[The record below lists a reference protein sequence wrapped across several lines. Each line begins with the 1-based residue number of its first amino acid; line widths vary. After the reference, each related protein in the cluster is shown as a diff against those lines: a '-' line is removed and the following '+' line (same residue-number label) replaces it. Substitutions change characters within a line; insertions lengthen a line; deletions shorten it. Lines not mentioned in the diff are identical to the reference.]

1 MAENKAPS
9 FFHLYLD
16 YDEQFRMLSDAQAG
30 MLIKALFSYANDG
43 EEPDFDDLT
52 VKLFFS
58 ILKKSMDREFENYQK
73 ICEQNRKNIN
83 KRYTGVYD
91 RRQEEKE
98 EEKENKDE
106 EEHEEENEEE
116 NEKENDGAS
125 FGESVLSQFNGICVR
140 LPKVKRLTPKRLERI
155 KEALPHLDGEGFEG
169 LFRRVAR
176 SDFLC
181 GCGKKGWKASFDWV
195 MNPDNIVRVL
205 EGEFDP
211 AESPPSASSYDIDEL
226 EEINTL
232 DGY

>member
-73 ICEQNRKNIN
+73 VCEQNRKNASA
-83 KRYTGVYD
+83 RYAAACD

-98 EEKENKDE
+98 EEKENKD
-106 EEHEEENEEE
+106 EEE

-211 AESPPSASSYDIDEL
+211 AESPPLASSYDIDEL

>member
-98 EEKENKDE
+98 EE
-106 EEHEEENEEE
+106 

-195 MNPDNIVRVL
+195 MNPDNIVRIL

>member
-30 MLIKALFSYANDG
+30 MLIK
-43 EEPDFDDLT
+43 EPDFDDLT

-98 EEKENKDE
+98 EEKENKD
-106 EEHEEENEEE
+106 EEENEEE

-195 MNPDNIVRVL
+195 INPDNIVRVL

>member
-16 YDEQFRMLSDAQAG
+16 YDEQFRMLSDTQAG

-98 EEKENKDE
+98 EEEEKENKD
-106 EEHEEENEEE
+106 
-116 NEKENDGAS
+116 
-125 FGESVLSQFNGICVR
+125 
-140 LPKVKRLTPKRLERI
+140 
-155 KEALPHLDGEGFEG
+155 
-169 LFRRVAR
+169 
-176 SDFLC
+176 
-181 GCGKKGWKASFDWV
+181 
-195 MNPDNIVRVL
+195 
-205 EGEFDP
+205 
-211 AESPPSASSYDIDEL
+211 
-226 EEINTL
+226 
-232 DGY
+232 

>member
-73 ICEQNRKNIN
+73 VCEQNRKNASA
-83 KRYTGVYD
+83 RYAAACD

-98 EEKENKDE
+98 EEKENKD
-106 EEHEEENEEE
+106 EEE

-211 AESPPSASSYDIDEL
+211 AESPPLASSYDIDEL

-232 DGY
+232 EGY

>member
-106 EEHEEENEEE
+106 EEHEEE

-232 DGY
+232 EGY

>member
-106 EEHEEENEEE
+106 EENE
-116 NEKENDGAS
+116 
-125 FGESVLSQFNGICVR
+125 GICVR

-232 DGY
+232 EGY

>member
-73 ICEQNRKNIN
+73 VCEQNRKNIN

-98 EEKENKDE
+98 E
-106 EEHEEENEEE
+106 
-116 NEKENDGAS
+116 ENDGAS